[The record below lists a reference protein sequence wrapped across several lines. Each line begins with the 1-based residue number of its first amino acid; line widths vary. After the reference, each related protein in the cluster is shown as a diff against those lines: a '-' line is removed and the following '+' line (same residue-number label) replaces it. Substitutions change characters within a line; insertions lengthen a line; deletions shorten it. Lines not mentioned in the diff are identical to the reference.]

1 MNDRE
6 KFEEIRKAIKFRWET
21 ESIELDDVIAMVE
34 QAATAES
41 AARIA
46 ELDKDALRELLM
58 KVAQEVDRQYRGQS
72 QPMTLE
78 AIVGRVM
85 KGE

>member
-1 MNDRE
+1 MNALKEKLLSEQDRE
-6 KFEEIRKAIKFRWET
+6 AIRFRWET
-21 ESIELDDVIAMVE
+21 ENIDVDDVIDMVE

-41 AARIA
+41 A
-46 ELDKDALRELLM
+46 LRKLMM
-58 KVAQEVDRQYRGQS
+58 KVAQEVDRQYKGQS

-78 AIVGRVM
+78 TIVDLVM